1 MTESSFNL
9 QDVCDNVS
17 IRDIINYGA
26 NMTTEQL
33 IESLQEKE
41 QEKNTREGQIN
52 NSGESEDDGSDSETN
67 KKLARIRKFDEKFQ
81 LKYRGDKDYSKRH
94 AVEQRKRPLKKRKVC
109 KTKKREKE
117 RKKEGTIDI

>member
-1 MTESSFNL
+1 MPSRLSTLRSAK
-9 QDVCDNVS
+9 
-17 IRDIINYGA
+17 RG
-26 NMTTEQL
+26 
-33 IESLQEKE
+33 
-41 QEKNTREGQIN
+41 N
-52 NSGESEDDGSDSETN
+52 NSASTPKPKPIPKVPSISSQRKTVIQRR
-67 KKLARIRKFDEKFQ
+67 KKQITKNLLDRKFDEQFQ

>member
-1 MTESSFNL
+1 
-9 QDVCDNVS
+9 
-17 IRDIINYGA
+17 
-26 NMTTEQL
+26 MTTEQL

-52 NSGESEDDGSDSETN
+52 NSGDSEDDRSDSETN
-67 KKLARIRKFDEKFQ
+67 KKLARIRKFDEQFQ